1 MLDATKEL
9 SQMRERKQ
17 DLRRVAY
24 RHSKLRV
31 YRAELVELR
40 RAGASY
46 RELAEWLRRTQRRRV
61 APSTIQRYLVQLPEL
76 QEQANA

>member
-1 MLDATKEL
+1 MIDATAEL
-9 SQMRERKQ
+9 QQMRDRKH
-17 DLRRVAY
+17 DLRRLAY

-31 YRAELVELR
+31 YRTELVALR

-61 APSTIQRYLVQLPEL
+61 APSTIQRYLTQLPEL
-76 QEQANA
+76 QEPTNA